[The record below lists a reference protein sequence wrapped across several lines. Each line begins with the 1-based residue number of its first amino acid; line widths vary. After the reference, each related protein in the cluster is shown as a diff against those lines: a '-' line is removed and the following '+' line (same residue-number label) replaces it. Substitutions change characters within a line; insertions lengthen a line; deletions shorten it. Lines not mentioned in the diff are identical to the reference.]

1 VVDAALRLTD
11 PDLRARSIH
20 ALDPEHRVA
29 AAVAALGPVAD
40 RDVVSVEAAGG
51 DGAQRLLALRAWVR
65 SVPIDGLAT
74 IPDARA
80 DVMVAWWSGF
90 EPGSPELPAQFAE
103 AVRVLRP
110 DGRLLLVHDYARD
123 DVARLTDPARAAEL
137 IAWSRPKGPLLG
149 VGFRIRVLHCW
160 WRWTDLA
167 DAASFLGAAYGA
179 AGVELAAGL
188 RRPRL
193 AHKVAVYH
201 ADRATLVSIVGGM
214 ADVARESGPPS
225 VAVPAGAASEPAPV
239 ATPSTIRPSV
249 GADRNGDG
257 TTPAGTLVMPPGG
270 MVFA

>member
-1 VVDAALRLTD
+1 MA
-11 PDLRARSIH
+11 S
-20 ALDPEHRVA
+20 
-29 AAVAALGPVAD
+29 AVAALGPVAD

-51 DGAQRLLALRAWVR
+51 DGAQRLLALGAWVR
-65 SVPIDGLAT
+65 SVPIEALTT

-80 DVMVAWWSGF
+80 DVMVTWWSGF
-90 EPGSPELPAQFAE
+90 EPGSPELSTQLAE

-110 DGRLLLVHDYARD
+110 SGRLLMVHDYARD
-123 DVARLTDPARAAEL
+123 DVARLTDPTRAAEL

-149 VGFRIRVLHCW
+149 IGFRIRVLHSW
-160 WRWTDLA
+160 WRWTDLE

-201 ADRATLVSIVGGM
+201 ADRTTLASIVAGM
-214 ADVARESGPPS
+214 ADVARESGPSS
-225 VAVPAGAASEPAPV
+225 VAMTARAGAAPESVPV
-239 ATPSTIRPSV
+239 ATPSAIRPPM
-249 GADRNGDG
+249 GADRSGDG